1 MSVEKVSYSSF
12 PGQVYFSDK
21 TKSQQ
26 SAQTSPIAQ
35 NTDKNSSNLKTIGA
49 IAAGLAVIAAA
60 GIAIASCGR
69 IKSKNLSLDAF
80 QKAGNKFIKGKAI
93 TKTGEGFTGVLKQ
106 SSKSGR
112 TYVKRYENGLLSEVK
127 IFAGKNEVS
136 SRMFEYNTEGVV
148 NKVTDGQGKLLY
160 EMSVIDGKK
169 IIKTPRVKNL
179 YDTKTGRIT
188 AQYKYDGEGNVI
200 RDKSKNFYY
209 TKDGKKYT
217 EDLDGKLTSYY
228 PDGKTPE
235 FTYYAGNKVVF
246 YDKNGNV
253 SHKMNIK
260 NKQYWYDRTSRISV
274 NVLKS
279 EIQGP
284 DQIIIGCNKMR
295 VMELVTNDYWIVI
308 RKNYAFLYE
317 KPQTKEDIVSD
328 VSVSRIYENTDS
340 GRHEV
345 EIVTFDKHGFCDS
358 PLDVNVIGGRTTI
371 TRETDTEL
379 YDKIVNEVKEVAKE
393 LMKKY
398 RKLQKCVNKYFLACD
413 EFKKC
418 KYENL

>member
-12 PGQVYFSDK
+12 PHKFYFTDK

-26 SAQTSPIAQ
+26 SAQTSPIAK
-35 NTDKNSSNLKTIGA
+35 NTDKNSSNVKTIGA

-60 GIAIASCGR
+60 GIAIASRGR

-80 QKAGNKFIKGKAI
+80 QKAGNKFEKGKAI
-93 TKTGEGFTGVLKQ
+93 TKTGEGFTGVLEQ

-127 IFAGKNEVS
+127 ILEGEKEVS
-136 SRMFEYNTEGVV
+136 SRVFEYNTEGVV

-160 EMSVIDGKK
+160 EMSVKSGRK
-169 IIKTPRVKNL
+169 IIKTPRVENQ

-200 RDKSKNFYY
+200 RDKSKYFYY

-217 EDLDGKLTSYY
+217 KGLDGKLTSYY

-235 FTYYAGNKVVF
+235 FTAYNDAHNKTVF

-253 SHKMNIK
+253 SHEMNIR
-260 NKQYWYDRTSRISV
+260 NKQCWYDRTSEIASHVITSPQNSWGYSKSKAIELRSKDDWFSI
-274 NVLKS
+274 LKYYKF
-279 EIQGP
+279 P
-284 DQIIIGCNKMR
+284 YK
-295 VMELVTNDYWIVI
+295 
-308 RKNYAFLYE
+308 
-317 KPQTKEDIVSD
+317 KPQTKEDMVVDYVYVSMHSSSKNVD
-328 VSVSRIYENTDS
+328 
-340 GRHEV
+340 
-345 EIVTFDKHGFCDS
+345 VTFDKHGFCDS
-358 PLDVNVIGGRTTI
+358 PLNVVVDYCRTI
-371 TRETDTEL
+371 TRETDAEL
-379 YDKIVNEVKEVAKE
+379 YDKTVNEVKEVAKE
-393 LMKKY
+393 LLKKY
-398 RKLQKCVNKYFLACD
+398 RKLQKCVNKYFSAYD
-413 EFKKC
+413 EFEKC